1 MPRSLVP
8 QLSVVLIGVAALSSC
23 GAPTSPSPTDINFDF
38 ASGPQGWVAGFA
50 DYRAGEEA
58 FMELDSGY
66 RAIPAPI
73 GPNRSAHFIS
83 GNNHTDD
90 LFMFFKRQVTGLRPS
105 TTYRATFV
113 VEIATDVPRDCGGVG
128 GSPGESVFLKAGA
141 SAIEPVAVADGTG
154 MLRMNIDTGVQA
166 NPGAAAVLL
175 GTIEGTVPCNTGP
188 RVWELKTLDGGANSV
203 TVRSTAQG
211 DAWVFTGTD
220 SAFEATT
227 SLYYTRFSA
236 RLEEQR

>member
-1 MPRSLVP
+1 MTRSPDSRFPALV
-8 QLSVVLIGVAALSSC
+8 LVFAGALCSC
-23 GAPTSPSPTDINFDF
+23 GAPTSPSPTDVVFDF

-50 DYRAGEEA
+50 DYRAGDEA
-58 FMELDSGY
+58 FMELDFG
-66 RAIPAPI
+66 
-73 GPNRSAHFIS
+73 
-83 GNNHTDD
+83 TDD
-90 LFMFFKRQVTGLRPS
+90 LFMFIKRQVNGLRPS

-113 VEIATDVPRDCGGVG
+113 VEIATDVPRGCGGVG

-166 NPGAAAVLL
+166 NPGAAAIVL
-175 GTIEGTVPCNTGP
+175 GTIEGTVPCNSGP
-188 RVWELKTLDGGANSV
+188 RVWELKSLDGGTNSV
-203 TVRSTAQG
+203 SVRSTAQG
-211 DAWVFTGTD
+211 DVWVFTGTD

-236 RLEEQR
+236 RFEEP